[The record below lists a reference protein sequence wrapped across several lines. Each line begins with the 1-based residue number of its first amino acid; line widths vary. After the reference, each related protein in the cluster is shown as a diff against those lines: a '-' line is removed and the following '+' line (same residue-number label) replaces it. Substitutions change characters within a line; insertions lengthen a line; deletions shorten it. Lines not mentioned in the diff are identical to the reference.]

1 MSRDTLA
8 TMVGALSGGLA
19 REWRKF
25 RGDTSGQ
32 MRNLFGGNG
41 LSGTLEDAFQ
51 NRLSSIGNRQPE
63 QAAGSETGE
72 VAWFDESDFDDTGQ
86 TLADGAEIRV
96 FEFTVPAQTGYVWGF
111 GEPSPGGLQNQ
122 GTIYFDG
129 QDSAGNDIS
138 GKLRLRSENAV
149 GKETGDHGKFS
160 TSRLDAPD
168 RARPSEWHK
177 LPERNMAVVSED
189 SRLYVTL
196 EVGPESNG
204 ETLDVDNTTF
214 DVALT
219 QFEQSRA

>member
-1 MSRDTLA
+1 MSRDTLSA
-8 TMVGALSGGLA
+8 MVGALSGGLA

-41 LSGTLEDAFQ
+41 LQGTLDGALQ
-51 NRLSSIGNRQPE
+51 DRLSQITNREPE

-72 VAWFDESDFDDTGQ
+72 IAWFDENDFYDTGQ
-86 TLADGAEIRV
+86 TLSAGAEIRV
-96 FEFTVPAQTGYVWGF
+96 LEFTVPAQTGYVWGF
-111 GEPSPGGLQNQ
+111 GEAAPGKQDNQ
-122 GTIYFDG
+122 GRIYFDG
-129 QDSAGNDIS
+129 QDSTGGDVS
-138 GKLRLRSENAV
+138 GKIRLRSENAV

-160 TSRLDAPD
+160 TARLDAPD
-168 RARPSEWHK
+168 RGVPSEWHP

-196 EVGPESNG
+196 EVGEENDG
-204 ETLDVDNTTF
+204 NTLDLANSTF

-219 QFEQSRA
+219 QFEQGNI

>member
-1 MSRDTLA
+1 MRDTI
-8 TMVGALSGGLA
+8 A
-19 REWRKF
+19 REWNRF
-25 RGDTSGQ
+25 RDDKSGQ
-32 MRNLFGGNG
+32 MRGLFGGGG
-41 LSGTLEDAFQ
+41 LSGTLEEVFE
-51 NRLSSIGNRQPE
+51 NRFANIGSRSPE
-63 QAAGSETGE
+63 QAAGSEAGE
-72 VAWFDESDFDDTGQ
+72 VAWFDLSDFIDTGQ
-86 TLADGAEIRV
+86 TLSDGSEIRIL
-96 FEFTVPAQTGYVWGF
+96 EFTVPAQTGYVWGF
-111 GEPSPGGLQNQ
+111 GEPSPGRSNNQ

-177 LPERNMAVVSED
+177 LPERNMAVVGED

-196 EVGPESNG
+196 EVGTQSDG
-204 ETLDVDNTTF
+204 ETLDVANSVF

-219 QFEQSRA
+219 QFEQSGM

>member
-19 REWRKF
+19 REWQKF
-25 RGDTSGQ
+25 KADNSAQ
-32 MRNLFGGNG
+32 MRGLFSGSG
-41 LSGTLEDAFQ
+41 LSGTLDGALQE
-51 NRLSSIGNRQPE
+51 RLKNLTNRQEE
-63 QAAGSETGE
+63 QAAGSESGE
-72 VAWFDESDFDDTGQ
+72 VPWFDETDFEDTGQ
-86 TLADGAEIRV
+86 TLTDGAEIRV

-111 GEPSPGGLQNQ
+111 GEATPGGKDNQ

-168 RARPSEWHK
+168 RKRPSEWHK
-177 LPERNMAVVSED
+177 LPERNMASVTED

-196 EVGPESNG
+196 EVGSQSDG
-204 ETLDVDNTTF
+204 ETLDVDNSVF

-219 QFEQSRA
+219 QFEQGNM